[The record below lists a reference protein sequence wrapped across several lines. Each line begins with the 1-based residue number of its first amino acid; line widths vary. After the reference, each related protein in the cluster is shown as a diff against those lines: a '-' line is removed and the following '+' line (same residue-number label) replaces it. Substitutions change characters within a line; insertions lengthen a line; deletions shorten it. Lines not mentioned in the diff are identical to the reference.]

1 MDKTITHMMNKGIKP
16 IADIAVEAY
25 VEMLL
30 EQGAVVIDDTKFQ
43 KEDLVK
49 LWTDT
54 SKDLF
59 KQAAKSK
66 KSKAQTDK
74 PKRAKSGYLL
84 FCEDRRPK
92 LQADGLDFKAVATA
106 LGQEW
111 QELGD
116 EGKET
121 WNNKANELK
130 EPKTPENKGTTIEWA
145 TKSAQTFAEENNLTN
160 KVVDGSITGTG
171 KEKNGIGA
179 IKLSDLK
186 TWLKGN
192 PGHDE
197 KELVDEDEF
206 TD

>member
-30 EQGAVVIDDTKFQ
+30 EQGAVVIDTTKFQ
-43 KEDLVK
+43 KEDLIK

-59 KQAAKSK
+59 KHAVKSK

-84 FCEDRRPK
+84 FCEERRPQ
-92 LQADGLDFKAVATA
+92 LQADGLDFTAVAAA

-111 QELGD
+111 QALGD
-116 EGKET
+116 KGKET
-121 WNNKANELK
+121 WTNKANELK
-130 EPKTPENKGTTIEWA
+130 EEPKTPANKGTTIEWA

-186 TWLKGN
+186 TWMKDN
-192 PGHDE
+192 PEHDQE
-197 KELVDEDEF
+197 ENVTDE
-206 TD
+206 